1 MRQWVIRAYSEEVGT
16 NTLLFNEIYTDIEK
30 AKDEVKRLNSIHAKI
45 GYHYSLVELVEVEDN
60 KAVED
65 MTDDERDVR
74 HKEIWSI
81 ANELD
86 DIIDYDE
93 WSAREYGE
101 TKVDTFGTAYRLYEA
116 GYRKVKDA
124 VKER

>member
-1 MRQWVIRAYSEEVGT
+1 MRQWVIRSYSEEIGT
-16 NTLLFNEIYTDIEK
+16 NTLLFNDIYTDIEK
-30 AKDEVKRLNSIHAKI
+30 AKNEVKRLNDIHAKI
-45 GYHYSLVELVEVEDN
+45 GYHYSLVELVDVEDN

-65 MTDDERDVR
+65 MTEDERDER
-74 HKEIWSI
+74 QKEIWAI

-101 TKVDTFGTAYRLYEA
+101 TKVDTFGTAYRLYEK
-116 GYRKVKDA
+116 GYRKVKNEI
-124 VKER
+124 KEN